1 MDNRNT
7 GLVITID
14 GPAGAGKS
22 TVAKEL
28 AKRLD
33 FKYINTGDLYRYVTY
48 CALQENLDVNNAR
61 EMDILSKKIVKKYSK
76 DNNYLTLI
84 NQNKFI
90 TEEIHSPEVNKKVS
104 YVARHPAVRKNLAP
118 LQRMLAK
125 RGFVVM
131 EGRDI
136 GSVVIPYA
144 EIKFFITANKY
155 TRIKRRYKE
164 LKEKGYKVTV
174 QEVKEEITNRDY
186 LDSKRKI
193 APLTKPENA
202 IVINTS
208 HKNINEVVEIML
220 MKIQELRDKQQ

>member
-1 MDNRNT
+1 MGNKNI
-7 GLVITID
+7 GLIITID

-28 AKRLD
+28 AKRLN
-33 FKYINTGDLYRYVTY
+33 FEYINTGDLYRYITY
-48 CALQENLDVNNAR
+48 CALQEKLDVNNAK

-76 DNNYLTLI
+76 DSNYLNLI

-90 TEEIHSPEVNKKVS
+90 TEKIHSPEVNKKVS
-104 YVARHPAVRKNLAP
+104 YVARHPAVRKNLVP
-118 LQRMLAK
+118 LQQMLAK
-125 RGFVVM
+125 KGSVVM

-144 EIKFFITANKY
+144 GIKFFITANKH

-164 LKEKGYKVTV
+164 LKEKGYEITL
-174 QEVKEEITNRDY
+174 QEVTEEISNRDY
-186 LDSKRKI
+186 LDSKREI

-202 IVINTS
+202 IVIDTS
-208 HKNINEVVEIML
+208 HKDINEVVEIML
-220 MKIQELRDKQQ
+220 TKIQELKDK